1 MKRNFSFYVARRYM
15 FSKKSVGAI
24 NVISFISVT
33 GVAVATMALV
43 IVLSVFNGFHDLV
56 ASLFTNFDPQI
67 EVVPAKGKTVNA
79 DAPELDKIRHLN
91 FVDVATDVVE
101 DQAIAVYGDRQRMV
115 TVMGVDENFDQLTRI
130 GDILYGEGDFTLRVA
145 NLYFGVPGIRLAQDM
160 GLGARWADYLKIY
173 APVRQGQLT
182 DLDTPTDGFVV
193 DSLLSPGV
201 VFAVNQN
208 KYDRDR
214 IITSIYFARQLFDQD
229 GMLSSLQLRLKPGTD
244 LAEAKQEIKAAAGE
258 NFRVLDRFE
267 QQEDTFR
274 IMQIEKVL
282 AYVFLTFILIVACF
296 NIISSLSMLIID
308 KKDDINTLHNLG
320 ASDRQIVSIFLY
332 EGRIISA
339 VGALIGIGLGLALC
353 GLQQAFG
360 FVKMGDSSGTFIV
373 NAYPRERSLRGC
385 ARSVHHRHP
394 DRMGGVVDSGA
405 PSAPS
410 DNGQKSNNINKSKEN
425 NEQETLFDSSSCCP
439 ACRSDGS
446 SNANRQRTDC
456 AACGKGERRT
466 GCHPQRGL
474 LEDDFGFGV

>member
-24 NVISFISVT
+24 NVISFISVA
-33 GVAVATMALV
+33 GVAVGTMALV

-67 EVVPAKGKTVNA
+67 EVVPVKGKTINA
-79 DAPELDKIRHLN
+79 DAPELDRIRHLD

-115 TVMGVDENFDQLTRI
+115 TVMGVDENFDQLTNI
-130 GDILYGEGDFTLRVA
+130 SDILYGDGDFTLRVA
-145 NLYFGVPGIRLAQDM
+145 NLYFGVPGIRLAQDL

-173 APVRQGQLT
+173 APVRRGQLT

-201 VFAVNQN
+201 VYAVNQN

-244 LAEAKQEIKAAAGE
+244 LSTAKREIKAAAGE
-258 NFRVLDRFE
+258 KFRVLDRFE
-267 QQEDTFR
+267 QQADTFR

-308 KKDDINTLHNLG
+308 KKNDINTLHNLG
-320 ASDRQIVSIFLY
+320 ANDRQIQSIFLY
-332 EGRIISA
+332 AGRIISA

-360 FVKMGDSSGTFIV
+360 FVKMGESSGTFIV
-373 NAYPRERSLRGC
+373 NAYPV
-385 ARSVHHRHP
+385 SVHYW
-394 DRMGGVVDSGA
+394 DVLVVFITVILIGWAASW
-405 PSAPS
+405 
-410 DNGQKSNNINKSKEN
+410 I
-425 NEQETLFDSSSCCP
+425 P
-439 ACRSDGS
+439 ARRLRKQIL
-446 SNANRQRTDC
+446 NRIT
-456 AACGKGERRT
+456 T
-466 GCHPQRGL
+466 P
-474 LEDDFGFGV
+474 

>member
-24 NVISFISVT
+24 NVISFISVA
-33 GVAVATMALV
+33 GVAVGTMALV

-67 EVVPAKGKTVNA
+67 EVVPVKGKTINA
-79 DAPELDKIRHLN
+79 DAPELDRIRHLD

-115 TVMGVDENFDQLTRI
+115 TVMGVDENFDQLTNI
-130 GDILYGEGDFTLRVA
+130 SDILYGDGDFTLRVA
-145 NLYFGVPGIRLAQDM
+145 NLYFGVPGIRLAQDL

-173 APVRQGQLT
+173 APVRRGQLT

-201 VFAVNQN
+201 VYAVNQN

-244 LAEAKQEIKAAAGE
+244 LSTAKREIKAAAGE
-258 NFRVLDRFE
+258 KFRVLDRFE
-267 QQEDTFR
+267 QQADTFR

-308 KKDDINTLHNLG
+308 KKNDINTLHNLG
-320 ASDRQIVSIFLY
+320 ANERQIQSIFLY

-360 FVKMGDSSGTFIV
+360 FVKMGESSGTFIV
-373 NAYPRERSLRGC
+373 NAYPV
-385 ARSVHHRHP
+385 SVHYW
-394 DRMGGVVDSGA
+394 DVLVVFITVILIGWAASW
-405 PSAPS
+405 
-410 DNGQKSNNINKSKEN
+410 I
-425 NEQETLFDSSSCCP
+425 P
-439 ACRSDGS
+439 ARRLRKQIL
-446 SNANRQRTDC
+446 NRIT
-456 AACGKGERRT
+456 T
-466 GCHPQRGL
+466 P
-474 LEDDFGFGV
+474 

>member
-24 NVISFISVT
+24 NVISFISVA
-33 GVAVATMALV
+33 GVAVGTMALV

-67 EVVPAKGKTVNA
+67 EVVPLKGKTVNA
-79 DAPELDKIRHLN
+79 DAPELDRIRHLD

-115 TVMGVDENFDQLTRI
+115 TVMGVDENFDQLTNI
-130 GDILYGEGDFTLRVA
+130 SDILYGDGDFTLRVA
-145 NLYFGVPGIRLAQDM
+145 NLYFGVPGIRLAQDL

-173 APVRQGQLT
+173 APVRRGQLT

-201 VFAVNQN
+201 VYAVNQN

-244 LAEAKQEIKAAAGE
+244 LSTAKREIKAAAGE
-258 NFRVLDRFE
+258 KFRVLDRFE
-267 QQEDTFR
+267 QQADTFR

-308 KKDDINTLHNLG
+308 KKNDINTLHNLG
-320 ASDRQIVSIFLY
+320 ANDRQIQSIFLY

-360 FVKMGDSSGTFIV
+360 FVKMGESSGTFIV
-373 NAYPRERSLRGC
+373 NAYPV
-385 ARSVHHRHP
+385 SVHYW
-394 DRMGGVVDSGA
+394 DVLVVFVTVILIGWAASW
-405 PSAPS
+405 
-410 DNGQKSNNINKSKEN
+410 I
-425 NEQETLFDSSSCCP
+425 P
-439 ACRSDGS
+439 ARRLRKQIL
-446 SNANRQRTDC
+446 NRIT
-456 AACGKGERRT
+456 T
-466 GCHPQRGL
+466 S
-474 LEDDFGFGV
+474 

>member
-1 MKRNFSFYVARRYM
+1 MLKRNFSFYVARRYM

-24 NVISFISVT
+24 NVISFISVA
-33 GVAVATMALV
+33 GVAVGTMALV

-67 EVVPAKGKTVNA
+67 EVVPVKGKTINA
-79 DAPELDKIRHLN
+79 DAPELDRIRHLD

-115 TVMGVDENFDQLTRI
+115 TVMGVDENFDQLTNI
-130 GDILYGEGDFTLRVA
+130 SDILYGDGDFTLRVA
-145 NLYFGVPGIRLAQDM
+145 NLYFGVPGIRLAQDL

-173 APVRQGQLT
+173 ATVRRGQLT

-201 VFAVNQN
+201 VYAVNQN

-244 LAEAKQEIKAAAGE
+244 LSTAKREIKAAAGE
-258 NFRVLDRFE
+258 KFRVLDRFE
-267 QQEDTFR
+267 QQADTFR

-308 KKDDINTLHNLG
+308 KKNDINTLHNLG
-320 ASDRQIVSIFLY
+320 ANERQIQSIFLY

-360 FVKMGDSSGTFIV
+360 FVKMGESSGTFIV
-373 NAYPRERSLRGC
+373 NAYPV
-385 ARSVHHRHP
+385 SVHYW
-394 DRMGGVVDSGA
+394 DVLVVFITVILIGWAASW
-405 PSAPS
+405 
-410 DNGQKSNNINKSKEN
+410 I
-425 NEQETLFDSSSCCP
+425 P
-439 ACRSDGS
+439 ARRLRKQIL
-446 SNANRQRTDC
+446 NRIT
-456 AACGKGERRT
+456 T
-466 GCHPQRGL
+466 P
-474 LEDDFGFGV
+474 

>member
-1 MKRNFSFYVARRYM
+1 MKRNFSFYIARRYM

-24 NVISFISVT
+24 NVISFISVA
-33 GVAVATMALV
+33 GVAVGTMALV

-67 EVVPAKGKTVNA
+67 EVVPLKGKTINA
-79 DAPELDKIRHLN
+79 DAPELDKIRHLD

-115 TVMGVDENFDQLTRI
+115 TVMGVDENFDQLTNI
-130 GDILYGEGDFTLRVA
+130 SDILYGDGDFTLRVA
-145 NLYFGVPGIRLAQDM
+145 NLYFGVPGIRLAQDL
-160 GLGARWADYLKIY
+160 GLGARWTDYLKIY
-173 APVRQGQLT
+173 APVRRGQLT

-201 VFAVNQN
+201 VYAVNQN

-244 LAEAKQEIKAAAGE
+244 LSTAKREIKAAAGE
-258 NFRVLDRFE
+258 KFRVLDRFE
-267 QQEDTFR
+267 QQADTFR

-308 KKDDINTLHNLG
+308 KKNDINTLHNLG
-320 ASDRQIVSIFLY
+320 ANERQIQSIFLY

-360 FVKMGDSSGTFIV
+360 FVKMGESSGTFIV
-373 NAYPRERSLRGC
+373 NAYPV
-385 ARSVHHRHP
+385 SVHYW
-394 DRMGGVVDSGA
+394 DVLVVFITVILIGWAASW
-405 PSAPS
+405 
-410 DNGQKSNNINKSKEN
+410 I
-425 NEQETLFDSSSCCP
+425 P
-439 ACRSDGS
+439 ARRLRKQIL
-446 SNANRQRTDC
+446 NRIT
-456 AACGKGERRT
+456 T
-466 GCHPQRGL
+466 P
-474 LEDDFGFGV
+474 

>member
-1 MKRNFSFYVARRYM
+1 M

-24 NVISFISVT
+24 NVISFISVA
-33 GVAVATMALV
+33 GVAVGTMALV

-67 EVVPAKGKTVNA
+67 EVVPLKGKTVNA
-79 DAPELDKIRHLN
+79 DAPELDRIRHLD

-115 TVMGVDENFDQLTRI
+115 TVMGVDENFDQLTNI
-130 GDILYGEGDFTLRVA
+130 SDILYGDGDFTLRVA
-145 NLYFGVPGIRLAQDM
+145 NLYFGVPGIRLAQDL

-173 APVRQGQLT
+173 APVRRGQLT

-201 VFAVNQN
+201 VYAVNQN

-229 GMLSSLQLRLKPGTD
+229 GMLSSLQLRLKPDTD
-244 LAEAKQEIKAAAGE
+244 LSTAKREIKAAAGE
-258 NFRVLDRFE
+258 KFRVLDRFE
-267 QQEDTFR
+267 QQADTFR

-308 KKDDINTLHNLG
+308 KKNDINTLHNLG
-320 ASDRQIVSIFLY
+320 ANDRQIQSIFLY

-360 FVKMGDSSGTFIV
+360 FVKMGESSGTFIV
-373 NAYPRERSLRGC
+373 NAYPV
-385 ARSVHHRHP
+385 SVHYW
-394 DRMGGVVDSGA
+394 DVLVVFITVILIGWAASW
-405 PSAPS
+405 
-410 DNGQKSNNINKSKEN
+410 I
-425 NEQETLFDSSSCCP
+425 P
-439 ACRSDGS
+439 ARRLRKQIL
-446 SNANRQRTDC
+446 NRIT
-456 AACGKGERRT
+456 T
-466 GCHPQRGL
+466 P
-474 LEDDFGFGV
+474 

>member
-24 NVISFISVT
+24 NVISFISVA
-33 GVAVATMALV
+33 GVAVGTMALV

-67 EVVPAKGKTVNA
+67 EVVPVKGKTINA
-79 DAPELDKIRHLN
+79 DAPELDRIRHLD

-115 TVMGVDENFDQLTRI
+115 TVMGVDENFDQLTNI
-130 GDILYGEGDFTLRVA
+130 SDILYGDGDFTRRVA
-145 NLYFGVPGIRLAQDM
+145 NLYFGVPGIRLAQDL

-173 APVRQGQLT
+173 APVRRGQLT

-201 VFAVNQN
+201 VYAVNQN

-244 LAEAKQEIKAAAGE
+244 LSTAKREIKAAAGE
-258 NFRVLDRFE
+258 KFRVLDRFE
-267 QQEDTFR
+267 QQADTFR

-308 KKDDINTLHNLG
+308 KKNDINTLHNLG
-320 ASDRQIVSIFLY
+320 ANDRQIQSIFLY

-360 FVKMGDSSGTFIV
+360 FVKMGESSGTFIV
-373 NAYPRERSLRGC
+373 NAYPV
-385 ARSVHHRHP
+385 SVHYW
-394 DRMGGVVDSGA
+394 DVLVVFITVILIGWAASW
-405 PSAPS
+405 
-410 DNGQKSNNINKSKEN
+410 I
-425 NEQETLFDSSSCCP
+425 P
-439 ACRSDGS
+439 ARRLRKQIL
-446 SNANRQRTDC
+446 NRIT
-456 AACGKGERRT
+456 T
-466 GCHPQRGL
+466 P
-474 LEDDFGFGV
+474 

>member
-24 NVISFISVT
+24 NVISFISVA
-33 GVAVATMALV
+33 GVAVGTMALV

-67 EVVPAKGKTVNA
+67 EVVPVKGKTINA
-79 DAPELDKIRHLN
+79 DAPELDRIRHLD

-115 TVMGVDENFDQLTRI
+115 TVMGVDENFDQLTNI
-130 GDILYGEGDFTLRVA
+130 SDILYGDGDFTLRVA
-145 NLYFGVPGIRLAQDM
+145 NLYFGVPGIRLAQDL
-160 GLGARWADYLKIY
+160 GLGARWTDYLKIY
-173 APVRQGQLT
+173 APVRRGQLT

-201 VFAVNQN
+201 VYAVNQN

-244 LAEAKQEIKAAAGE
+244 LSTAKREIKAAAGE
-258 NFRVLDRFE
+258 KFRVLDRFE
-267 QQEDTFR
+267 QQADTFR

-373 NAYPRERSLRGC
+373 NAYPV
-385 ARSVHHRHP
+385 SVHYVDVLVVFITVILIGWAASWIPAR
-394 DRMGGVVDSGA
+394 RLRRQIMGRKA
-405 PSAPS
+405 TT
-410 DNGQKSNNINKSKEN
+410 I
-425 NEQETLFDSSSCCP
+425 
-439 ACRSDGS
+439 
-446 SNANRQRTDC
+446 
-456 AACGKGERRT
+456 
-466 GCHPQRGL
+466 
-474 LEDDFGFGV
+474 

>member
-1 MKRNFSFYVARRYM
+1 MLKRNFSFYVARRYM

-24 NVISFISVT
+24 NVISFISVA
-33 GVAVATMALV
+33 GVAVGTMALV

-67 EVVPAKGKTVNA
+67 EVVPVKGKTINA
-79 DAPELDKIRHLN
+79 DAPELNRIRHLD

-115 TVMGVDENFDQLTRI
+115 TVMGVDENFDQLTNI
-130 GDILYGEGDFTLRVA
+130 SDILYGDGDFTLRVA
-145 NLYFGVPGIRLAQDM
+145 NLYFGVPGIRLAQDL

-173 APVRQGQLT
+173 APVRRGQLT

-201 VFAVNQN
+201 VYAVNQN

-244 LAEAKQEIKAAAGE
+244 LSTAKREIKAAAGE
-258 NFRVLDRFE
+258 KFRVLDRFE
-267 QQEDTFR
+267 QQADTFR

-308 KKDDINTLHNLG
+308 KKNDINTLHNLG
-320 ASDRQIVSIFLY
+320 ANDRQIQSIFLY

-360 FVKMGDSSGTFIV
+360 FVKMGESSGTFIV
-373 NAYPRERSLRGC
+373 NAYPV
-385 ARSVHHRHP
+385 SVHYW
-394 DRMGGVVDSGA
+394 DVLVVFITVILIGWAASW
-405 PSAPS
+405 
-410 DNGQKSNNINKSKEN
+410 I
-425 NEQETLFDSSSCCP
+425 P
-439 ACRSDGS
+439 ARRLRKQIL
-446 SNANRQRTDC
+446 NRIT
-456 AACGKGERRT
+456 T
-466 GCHPQRGL
+466 P
-474 LEDDFGFGV
+474 

>member
-24 NVISFISVT
+24 NVISFISVA
-33 GVAVATMALV
+33 GVAVGTMALV

-67 EVVPAKGKTVNA
+67 EVVPLKGKTINA
-79 DAPELDKIRHLN
+79 DAPELDKIRHLD

-115 TVMGVDENFDQLTRI
+115 TVMGVDENFDQLTNI
-130 GDILYGEGDFTLRVA
+130 GDILYGDGDFTLRVA
-145 NLYFGVPGIRLAQDM
+145 NLYFGVPGIRLAQDL

-173 APVRQGQLT
+173 APVRRGQLT

-201 VFAVNQN
+201 VYAVNQN

-244 LAEAKQEIKAAAGE
+244 LSTAKREIKAAAGE
-258 NFRVLDRFE
+258 KFRVLDRFE
-267 QQEDTFR
+267 QQADTFR

-308 KKDDINTLHNLG
+308 KKNDINTLHNLG
-320 ASDRQIVSIFLY
+320 ANDRQIQSIFLY

-339 VGALIGIGLGLALC
+339 VGALIGIGFGLALC

-360 FVKMGDSSGTFIV
+360 FVKMGESSGTFIV
-373 NAYPRERSLRGC
+373 NAYPV
-385 ARSVHHRHP
+385 SVHYW
-394 DRMGGVVDSGA
+394 DVLVVFITVILIGWAASW
-405 PSAPS
+405 
-410 DNGQKSNNINKSKEN
+410 I
-425 NEQETLFDSSSCCP
+425 P
-439 ACRSDGS
+439 ARRLRKQIL
-446 SNANRQRTDC
+446 NRIT
-456 AACGKGERRT
+456 T
-466 GCHPQRGL
+466 P
-474 LEDDFGFGV
+474 

>member
-1 MKRNFSFYVARRYM
+1 MSTSQHNTISTPQHFTITTHKIMKRNFSFYVARRYM

-24 NVISFISVT
+24 NVISFISVA
-33 GVAVATMALV
+33 GVAVGTMALV

-67 EVVPAKGKTVNA
+67 EVVPVKGKTVNA
-79 DAPELDKIRHLN
+79 DAPELDRIRHLN

-115 TVMGVDENFDQLTRI
+115 TVMGVDENFDQLTNI
-130 GDILYGEGDFTLRVA
+130 SDILYGDGDFTLRVA
-145 NLYFGVPGIRLAQDM
+145 NLYFGVPGIRLAQDL

-173 APVRQGQLT
+173 APVRRGQLT

-201 VFAVNQN
+201 VYAVNQN

-244 LAEAKQEIKAAAGE
+244 LSTAKREIKAAAGE
-258 NFRVLDRFE
+258 KFRVLDRFE
-267 QQEDTFR
+267 QQADTFR

-308 KKDDINTLHNLG
+308 KKNDINTLHNLG
-320 ASDRQIVSIFLY
+320 ANDRQIQSIFLY

-373 NAYPRERSLRGC
+373 NAYPV
-385 ARSVHHRHP
+385 SVHYW
-394 DRMGGVVDSGA
+394 DVLVVFITVILIGWAASW
-405 PSAPS
+405 
-410 DNGQKSNNINKSKEN
+410 I
-425 NEQETLFDSSSCCP
+425 P
-439 ACRSDGS
+439 ARRLRKQIL
-446 SNANRQRTDC
+446 NRIT
-456 AACGKGERRT
+456 T
-466 GCHPQRGL
+466 P
-474 LEDDFGFGV
+474 

>member
-15 FSKKSVGAI
+15 FSEKSVGAI
-24 NVISFISVT
+24 NVISFISVA
-33 GVAVATMALV
+33 GVAVGTMALV

-67 EVVPAKGKTVNA
+67 EVVPVKGKTINA
-79 DAPELDKIRHLN
+79 DAPELDRIRHLD

-115 TVMGVDENFDQLTRI
+115 TVMGVDENFDQLTNI
-130 GDILYGEGDFTLRVA
+130 SDILYGDGDFTLRVA
-145 NLYFGVPGIRLAQDM
+145 NLYFGVPGIRLAQDL

-173 APVRQGQLT
+173 APVRRGQLT

-201 VFAVNQN
+201 VYAVNQN

-244 LAEAKQEIKAAAGE
+244 LAEAKREIKAAAGE
-258 NFRVLDRFE
+258 KFRVLDRFE
-267 QQEDTFR
+267 QQADTFR

-308 KKDDINTLHNLG
+308 KKNDINTLHNLG
-320 ASDRQIVSIFLY
+320 ANDRQIQSIFLY

-360 FVKMGDSSGTFIV
+360 FVKMGESSGTFIV
-373 NAYPRERSLRGC
+373 NAYPV
-385 ARSVHHRHP
+385 SVHYW
-394 DRMGGVVDSGA
+394 DVLVVFITVILIGWAASW
-405 PSAPS
+405 
-410 DNGQKSNNINKSKEN
+410 I
-425 NEQETLFDSSSCCP
+425 P
-439 ACRSDGS
+439 ARRLRKQIL
-446 SNANRQRTDC
+446 NRIT
-456 AACGKGERRT
+456 T
-466 GCHPQRGL
+466 P
-474 LEDDFGFGV
+474 

>member
-24 NVISFISVT
+24 NVISFISVA
-33 GVAVATMALV
+33 GVAVGTMALV

-67 EVVPAKGKTVNA
+67 EVVPLKGKTVNA
-79 DAPELDKIRHLN
+79 DAPELDRIRHLD

-115 TVMGVDENFDQLTRI
+115 TVMGVDENFDQLTNI
-130 GDILYGEGDFTLRVA
+130 SDILYGDGDFTLRVA
-145 NLYFGVPGIRLAQDM
+145 NLYFGVPGIRLAQDL

-173 APVRQGQLT
+173 APVRRGQLT

-201 VFAVNQN
+201 VYAVNQN

-244 LAEAKQEIKAAAGE
+244 LGTAKREIKAAAGE
-258 NFRVLDRFE
+258 KFRVLDRFE
-267 QQEDTFR
+267 QQADTFR

-308 KKDDINTLHNLG
+308 KKNDINTLHNLG
-320 ASDRQIVSIFLY
+320 ANDRQIQSIFLY

-360 FVKMGDSSGTFIV
+360 FVKMGESSGTFIV
-373 NAYPRERSLRGC
+373 NAYPV
-385 ARSVHHRHP
+385 SVHYW
-394 DRMGGVVDSGA
+394 DVLVVFITVILIGWAASW
-405 PSAPS
+405 
-410 DNGQKSNNINKSKEN
+410 I
-425 NEQETLFDSSSCCP
+425 P
-439 ACRSDGS
+439 ARRLRKQIL
-446 SNANRQRTDC
+446 NRIT
-456 AACGKGERRT
+456 T
-466 GCHPQRGL
+466 P
-474 LEDDFGFGV
+474 

>member
-1 MKRNFSFYVARRYM
+1 M

-24 NVISFISVT
+24 NVISFISVA
-33 GVAVATMALV
+33 GVAVGTMALV

-67 EVVPAKGKTVNA
+67 EVVPLKGKTVNA
-79 DAPELDKIRHLN
+79 DAPELDRIRHLD

-115 TVMGVDENFDQLTRI
+115 TVMGVDENFDQLTNI
-130 GDILYGEGDFTLRVA
+130 SDILYGDGDFTLRIA
-145 NLYFGVPGIRLAQDM
+145 NLYFGVPGIRLAQDL

-173 APVRQGQLT
+173 APVRRGQLT

-201 VFAVNQN
+201 VYAVNQN

-244 LAEAKQEIKAAAGE
+244 LSTAKREIKAAAGE
-258 NFRVLDRFE
+258 KFRVLDRFE
-267 QQEDTFR
+267 QQADTFR

-308 KKDDINTLHNLG
+308 KKNDINTLHNLG
-320 ASDRQIVSIFLY
+320 ANDRQIQSIFLY

-360 FVKMGDSSGTFIV
+360 FVKMGESSGTFIV
-373 NAYPRERSLRGC
+373 NAYPV
-385 ARSVHHRHP
+385 SVHYW
-394 DRMGGVVDSGA
+394 DVLVVFITVILIGWAASWIA
-405 PSAPS
+405 ARRLRK
-410 DNGQKSNNINKSKEN
+410 QI
-425 NEQETLFDSSSCCP
+425 L
-439 ACRSDGS
+439 
-446 SNANRQRTDC
+446 NRIT
-456 AACGKGERRT
+456 T
-466 GCHPQRGL
+466 P
-474 LEDDFGFGV
+474 

>member
-24 NVISFISVT
+24 NVISFISVA
-33 GVAVATMALV
+33 GVAVGTMALV

-67 EVVPAKGKTVNA
+67 EVVPVKGKTINA
-79 DAPELDKIRHLN
+79 DAPELDRIRHLD

-115 TVMGVDENFDQLTRI
+115 TVMGVDENFDQLTNI
-130 GDILYGEGDFTLRVA
+130 SDILYGDGDFTLRVA
-145 NLYFGVPGIRLAQDM
+145 NLYFGVPGIRLAQDL

-173 APVRQGQLT
+173 APVRRGQLT

-201 VFAVNQN
+201 VYAVNQN

-244 LAEAKQEIKAAAGE
+244 LSTAKREIKAAAGE
-258 NFRVLDRFE
+258 KFRVLDRFE
-267 QQEDTFR
+267 QQADTFR
-274 IMQIEKVL
+274 IMQTEKVL

-308 KKDDINTLHNLG
+308 KKNDINTLHNLG
-320 ASDRQIVSIFLY
+320 ANDRQIQSIFLY

-360 FVKMGDSSGTFIV
+360 FVKMGESSGTFIV
-373 NAYPRERSLRGC
+373 NAYPV
-385 ARSVHHRHP
+385 SVHYW
-394 DRMGGVVDSGA
+394 DVLVVFITVILIGWAASW
-405 PSAPS
+405 
-410 DNGQKSNNINKSKEN
+410 I
-425 NEQETLFDSSSCCP
+425 P
-439 ACRSDGS
+439 ARRLRKQIL
-446 SNANRQRTDC
+446 NRIT
-456 AACGKGERRT
+456 T
-466 GCHPQRGL
+466 P
-474 LEDDFGFGV
+474 

>member
-1 MKRNFSFYVARRYM
+1 M

-24 NVISFISVT
+24 NVISFISVA
-33 GVAVATMALV
+33 GVAVGTMALV

-67 EVVPAKGKTVNA
+67 EVVPVKGKTINA
-79 DAPELDKIRHLN
+79 DAPELDRIRHLD

-115 TVMGVDENFDQLTRI
+115 TVMGVDENFDQLTNI
-130 GDILYGEGDFTLRVA
+130 SDILYGDGDFTLRVA
-145 NLYFGVPGIRLAQDM
+145 NLYFGVPGIRLAQDL

-173 APVRQGQLT
+173 APVRRGQLT

-201 VFAVNQN
+201 VYAVNQN

-244 LAEAKQEIKAAAGE
+244 LSTAKREIKAAAGE
-258 NFRVLDRFE
+258 KFRVLDRFE
-267 QQEDTFR
+267 QQADTFR

-308 KKDDINTLHNLG
+308 KKNDINTLHNLG
-320 ASDRQIVSIFLY
+320 ANDRQIQSIFLY

-360 FVKMGDSSGTFIV
+360 FVKMGESSGTFIV
-373 NAYPRERSLRGC
+373 NAYPV
-385 ARSVHHRHP
+385 SVHYW
-394 DRMGGVVDSGA
+394 DVLVVFITVILIGWAASW
-405 PSAPS
+405 
-410 DNGQKSNNINKSKEN
+410 I
-425 NEQETLFDSSSCCP
+425 P
-439 ACRSDGS
+439 ARRLRKQIL
-446 SNANRQRTDC
+446 NRIT
-456 AACGKGERRT
+456 T
-466 GCHPQRGL
+466 P
-474 LEDDFGFGV
+474 

>member
-24 NVISFISVT
+24 NVISFISVA
-33 GVAVATMALV
+33 GVAVGTMALV

-67 EVVPAKGKTVNA
+67 EVVPLKGKTVNA
-79 DAPELDKIRHLN
+79 DAPELDRIRHLD

-115 TVMGVDENFDQLTRI
+115 TVMGVDENFDQLTNI
-130 GDILYGEGDFTLRVA
+130 SDILYGDGDFTLRIA
-145 NLYFGVPGIRLAQDM
+145 NLYFGVPGIRLAQDL

-173 APVRQGQLT
+173 APVRRGQLT

-201 VFAVNQN
+201 VYAVNQN

-244 LAEAKQEIKAAAGE
+244 LSTAKREIKAAAGE
-258 NFRVLDRFE
+258 KFRVLDRFE
-267 QQEDTFR
+267 QQADTFR

-308 KKDDINTLHNLG
+308 KKNDINTLHNLG
-320 ASDRQIVSIFLY
+320 ANDRQIQSIFLY

-360 FVKMGDSSGTFIV
+360 FVKMGESSGTFIV
-373 NAYPRERSLRGC
+373 NAYPV
-385 ARSVHHRHP
+385 SVHYW
-394 DRMGGVVDSGA
+394 DVLVVFITVILIGWAASW
-405 PSAPS
+405 
-410 DNGQKSNNINKSKEN
+410 I
-425 NEQETLFDSSSCCP
+425 P
-439 ACRSDGS
+439 ARRLRKQIL
-446 SNANRQRTDC
+446 NRIT
-456 AACGKGERRT
+456 T
-466 GCHPQRGL
+466 P
-474 LEDDFGFGV
+474 

>member
-24 NVISFISVT
+24 NVISFISVA
-33 GVAVATMALV
+33 GVAVGTMALV

-67 EVVPAKGKTVNA
+67 EVVPVKGKTINA
-79 DAPELDKIRHLN
+79 DAPELDRIRHLN

-115 TVMGVDENFDQLTRI
+115 TVMGVDENFDQLTNI
-130 GDILYGEGDFTLRVA
+130 SDILYGDGDFTLRVA
-145 NLYFGVPGIRLAQDM
+145 NLYFGVPGIRLAQDL

-173 APVRQGQLT
+173 APVRRGQLT

-201 VFAVNQN
+201 VYAVNQN

-244 LAEAKQEIKAAAGE
+244 ISTAKREIKAAAGE
-258 NFRVLDRFE
+258 KFRVLDRFE
-267 QQEDTFR
+267 QQADTFR

-308 KKDDINTLHNLG
+308 KKNDINTLHNLG
-320 ASDRQIVSIFLY
+320 ANDRQIQSIFLY

-360 FVKMGDSSGTFIV
+360 FVKMGESSGTFIV
-373 NAYPRERSLRGC
+373 NAYPV
-385 ARSVHHRHP
+385 SVHYW
-394 DRMGGVVDSGA
+394 DVLVVFITVILIGWAASW
-405 PSAPS
+405 
-410 DNGQKSNNINKSKEN
+410 I
-425 NEQETLFDSSSCCP
+425 P
-439 ACRSDGS
+439 ARRLRKQIL
-446 SNANRQRTDC
+446 NRIT
-456 AACGKGERRT
+456 T
-466 GCHPQRGL
+466 S
-474 LEDDFGFGV
+474 

>member
-24 NVISFISVT
+24 NVISFISVA
-33 GVAVATMALV
+33 GVAVGTMALV

-67 EVVPAKGKTVNA
+67 EVVPVKGKTINA
-79 DAPELDKIRHLN
+79 DAPELDRIRHLD

-115 TVMGVDENFDQLTRI
+115 TVMGVDENFDQLTNI
-130 GDILYGEGDFTLRVA
+130 SDILYGDGDFTLRVA
-145 NLYFGVPGIRLAQDM
+145 NLYFGVPGIRLAQDL

-173 APVRQGQLT
+173 APVRRGQLT

-201 VFAVNQN
+201 VYAVNQN

-244 LAEAKQEIKAAAGE
+244 LGAAKKEIKAAAGE
-258 NFRVLDRFE
+258 KFRVLDRFE
-267 QQEDTFR
+267 QQADTFR

-308 KKDDINTLHNLG
+308 KKNDINTLHNLG
-320 ASDRQIVSIFLY
+320 ANDRQIQSIFLY

-360 FVKMGDSSGTFIV
+360 FVKMGESSGTFIV
-373 NAYPRERSLRGC
+373 NAYPV
-385 ARSVHHRHP
+385 SVHYW
-394 DRMGGVVDSGA
+394 DVLVVFITVILIGWAASW
-405 PSAPS
+405 
-410 DNGQKSNNINKSKEN
+410 I
-425 NEQETLFDSSSCCP
+425 P
-439 ACRSDGS
+439 ARRLRKQIL
-446 SNANRQRTDC
+446 NRIT
-456 AACGKGERRT
+456 T
-466 GCHPQRGL
+466 P
-474 LEDDFGFGV
+474 

>member
-24 NVISFISVT
+24 NVISFISVA
-33 GVAVATMALV
+33 GVAVGTMALV

-67 EVVPAKGKTVNA
+67 EVVPVKGKTINA
-79 DAPELDKIRHLN
+79 DAPELDRIRHLD

-115 TVMGVDENFDQLTRI
+115 TVMGVDENFDQLTNI
-130 GDILYGEGDFTLRVA
+130 SDILYGDGDFTLRVA
-145 NLYFGVPGIRLAQDM
+145 NLYFGVPGIRLAQDL

-173 APVRQGQLT
+173 APMRRGQLT

-201 VFAVNQN
+201 VYAVNQN

-244 LAEAKQEIKAAAGE
+244 LSTAKREIKAAAGE
-258 NFRVLDRFE
+258 KFRVLDRFE
-267 QQEDTFR
+267 QQADTFR

-320 ASDRQIVSIFLY
+320 ANDRQIQSIFLY

-360 FVKMGDSSGTFIV
+360 FVKMGESSGTFIV
-373 NAYPRERSLRGC
+373 NAYPV
-385 ARSVHHRHP
+385 SVHYW
-394 DRMGGVVDSGA
+394 DVLVVFITVILIGWAASW
-405 PSAPS
+405 
-410 DNGQKSNNINKSKEN
+410 I
-425 NEQETLFDSSSCCP
+425 P
-439 ACRSDGS
+439 ARRLRKQIL
-446 SNANRQRTDC
+446 NRIT
-456 AACGKGERRT
+456 T
-466 GCHPQRGL
+466 P
-474 LEDDFGFGV
+474 

>member
-24 NVISFISVT
+24 NVISFISVA
-33 GVAVATMALV
+33 GVAVGTMALV

-67 EVVPAKGKTVNA
+67 EVVPVKGKTINA
-79 DAPELDKIRHLN
+79 DAPELDRIRHLD

-115 TVMGVDENFDQLTRI
+115 TVMGVDENFDQLTNI
-130 GDILYGEGDFTLRVA
+130 SDILYGDGDFTLRVA
-145 NLYFGVPGIRLAQDM
+145 NLYFGVPGIRLAQDL
-160 GLGARWADYLKIY
+160 GLGARWTDYLKIY
-173 APVRQGQLT
+173 APVRRGQLT

-201 VFAVNQN
+201 VYAVNQN

-244 LAEAKQEIKAAAGE
+244 LAEAKREIKAAAGE
-258 NFRVLDRFE
+258 KFRVLDRFE
-267 QQEDTFR
+267 QQADTFR

-308 KKDDINTLHNLG
+308 KKNDINTLHNLG
-320 ASDRQIVSIFLY
+320 ANDRQIQSIFLY

-360 FVKMGDSSGTFIV
+360 FVKMGESSGTFIV
-373 NAYPRERSLRGC
+373 NAYPV
-385 ARSVHHRHP
+385 SVHYW
-394 DRMGGVVDSGA
+394 DVLVVFITVILIGWAASW
-405 PSAPS
+405 
-410 DNGQKSNNINKSKEN
+410 I
-425 NEQETLFDSSSCCP
+425 P
-439 ACRSDGS
+439 ARRLRKQIL
-446 SNANRQRTDC
+446 NRIT
-456 AACGKGERRT
+456 T
-466 GCHPQRGL
+466 P
-474 LEDDFGFGV
+474 

>member
-1 MKRNFSFYVARRYM
+1 MSTSQHITISTPQHLTITTHKIMKRNFSFYVARRYM

-24 NVISFISVT
+24 NVISFISVA
-33 GVAVATMALV
+33 GVAVGTMALV

-67 EVVPAKGKTVNA
+67 EVVPVKGKTINA
-79 DAPELDKIRHLN
+79 DAPELDRIRHLD

-115 TVMGVDENFDQLTRI
+115 TVMGVDENFDQLTNI
-130 GDILYGEGDFTLRVA
+130 SDILYGDGDFTLRVA
-145 NLYFGVPGIRLAQDM
+145 NLYFGVPGIRLAQDL

-173 APVRQGQLT
+173 APVRRGQLT

-201 VFAVNQN
+201 VYAVNQN

-244 LAEAKQEIKAAAGE
+244 LSTAKREIKAAAGE
-258 NFRVLDRFE
+258 KFRVLDRFE
-267 QQEDTFR
+267 QQADTFR

-308 KKDDINTLHNLG
+308 KKNDINTLHNLG
-320 ASDRQIVSIFLY
+320 ANDRQIQSIFLY

-360 FVKMGDSSGTFIV
+360 FVKMGESSGTFIV
-373 NAYPRERSLRGC
+373 NAYPV
-385 ARSVHHRHP
+385 SVHYW
-394 DRMGGVVDSGA
+394 DVLVVFITVILIGWAASW
-405 PSAPS
+405 
-410 DNGQKSNNINKSKEN
+410 I
-425 NEQETLFDSSSCCP
+425 P
-439 ACRSDGS
+439 ARRLRKQIL
-446 SNANRQRTDC
+446 NRIT
-456 AACGKGERRT
+456 T
-466 GCHPQRGL
+466 P
-474 LEDDFGFGV
+474 

>member
-1 MKRNFSFYVARRYM
+1 MSSASYLWQ
-15 FSKKSVGAI
+15 VG
-24 NVISFISVT
+24 
-33 GVAVATMALV
+33 TMALV

-67 EVVPAKGKTVNA
+67 EVVPVKGKTINA
-79 DAPELDKIRHLN
+79 DAPELDRIRHLD

-115 TVMGVDENFDQLTRI
+115 TVMGVDENFDQLTNI
-130 GDILYGEGDFTLRVA
+130 SDILYGDGDFTLRVA
-145 NLYFGVPGIRLAQDM
+145 NLYFGVPGIRLAQDL

-173 APVRQGQLT
+173 APVRRGQLT

-201 VFAVNQN
+201 VYAVNQN

-244 LAEAKQEIKAAAGE
+244 LSTAKREIKAAAGE
-258 NFRVLDRFE
+258 KFRVLDRFE
-267 QQEDTFR
+267 QQADTFR

-308 KKDDINTLHNLG
+308 KKNDINTLHNLG
-320 ASDRQIVSIFLY
+320 ANDRQIQSIFLY

-360 FVKMGDSSGTFIV
+360 FVKMGESSGTFIV
-373 NAYPRERSLRGC
+373 NAYPV
-385 ARSVHHRHP
+385 SVHYW
-394 DRMGGVVDSGA
+394 DVFVVFITVILIGWAASW
-405 PSAPS
+405 
-410 DNGQKSNNINKSKEN
+410 I
-425 NEQETLFDSSSCCP
+425 P
-439 ACRSDGS
+439 ARRLRKQIL
-446 SNANRQRTDC
+446 NRIT
-456 AACGKGERRT
+456 T
-466 GCHPQRGL
+466 P
-474 LEDDFGFGV
+474 

>member
-1 MKRNFSFYVARRYM
+1 MKRNFSFYIARRYM

-24 NVISFISVT
+24 NVISFISVA
-33 GVAVATMALV
+33 GVAVGTMALV

-67 EVVPAKGKTVNA
+67 EVVPLKGKTINA
-79 DAPELDKIRHLN
+79 DAPELDKIRHLD

-115 TVMGVDENFDQLTRI
+115 TVMGVDENFDQLTNI
-130 GDILYGEGDFTLRVA
+130 GDILYGDGDFTLRVA
-145 NLYFGVPGIRLAQDM
+145 NLYFGVPGIRLAQDL

-173 APVRQGQLT
+173 APVRRGQLT

-201 VFAVNQN
+201 VYAVNQN

-244 LAEAKQEIKAAAGE
+244 LSTAKREIKAAAGE
-258 NFRVLDRFE
+258 KFRVLDRFE
-267 QQEDTFR
+267 QQADTFR

-308 KKDDINTLHNLG
+308 KKNDINTLHNLG
-320 ASDRQIVSIFLY
+320 ANDRQIVSIFLY

-360 FVKMGDSSGTFIV
+360 FVKMGESSGTFIV
-373 NAYPRERSLRGC
+373 NAYPV
-385 ARSVHHRHP
+385 SVHYW
-394 DRMGGVVDSGA
+394 DVLVVFITVILIGWAASW
-405 PSAPS
+405 
-410 DNGQKSNNINKSKEN
+410 I
-425 NEQETLFDSSSCCP
+425 P
-439 ACRSDGS
+439 ARRLRKQIL
-446 SNANRQRTDC
+446 NRIT
-456 AACGKGERRT
+456 T
-466 GCHPQRGL
+466 P
-474 LEDDFGFGV
+474 

>member
-24 NVISFISVT
+24 NVISFISVA
-33 GVAVATMALV
+33 GVAVGTMALV

-67 EVVPAKGKTVNA
+67 EVVPVKGKTINA
-79 DAPELDKIRHLN
+79 DAPELDRIRHLD

-115 TVMGVDENFDQLTRI
+115 TVMGVDENFDQLTNI
-130 GDILYGEGDFTLRVA
+130 SDILYGDGDFTLRVA
-145 NLYFGVPGIRLAQDM
+145 NLYFGVPGIRLAQDL

-173 APVRQGQLT
+173 APVRRGQLT

-201 VFAVNQN
+201 VYAVNQN

-244 LAEAKQEIKAAAGE
+244 LSTAKREIKAAAGE
-258 NFRVLDRFE
+258 KFRVLDRFE
-267 QQEDTFR
+267 QQADTFR

-296 NIISSLSMLIID
+296 NIVSSLSMLIID
-308 KKDDINTLHNLG
+308 KKNDINTLHNLG
-320 ASDRQIVSIFLY
+320 ANDRQIQSIFLY

-360 FVKMGDSSGTFIV
+360 FVKMGESSGTFIV
-373 NAYPRERSLRGC
+373 NAYPV
-385 ARSVHHRHP
+385 SVHYW
-394 DRMGGVVDSGA
+394 DVLVVFITVILIGWAASW
-405 PSAPS
+405 
-410 DNGQKSNNINKSKEN
+410 I
-425 NEQETLFDSSSCCP
+425 P
-439 ACRSDGS
+439 ARRLRKQIL
-446 SNANRQRTDC
+446 NRIT
-456 AACGKGERRT
+456 T
-466 GCHPQRGL
+466 P
-474 LEDDFGFGV
+474 

>member
-24 NVISFISVT
+24 NVISFISVA
-33 GVAVATMALV
+33 GVAVGTMALV

-67 EVVPAKGKTVNA
+67 EVVPVKGKTVNA
-79 DAPELDKIRHLN
+79 DAPELDRIRHLD

-115 TVMGVDENFDQLTRI
+115 TVMGVDENFDQLTNI
-130 GDILYGEGDFTLRVA
+130 SDILYGDGDFTLRVA
-145 NLYFGVPGIRLAQDM
+145 NLYFGVPGIRLAQDL

-173 APVRQGQLT
+173 APVRRGQLT

-201 VFAVNQN
+201 VYAVNQN

-244 LAEAKQEIKAAAGE
+244 LSTAKREIKAAAGE
-258 NFRVLDRFE
+258 KFRVLDRFE
-267 QQEDTFR
+267 QQADTFR
-274 IMQIEKVL
+274 IMQIEKIL

-320 ASDRQIVSIFLY
+320 ANDRQIQSIFLY

-360 FVKMGDSSGTFIV
+360 FVKMGESSGTFIV
-373 NAYPRERSLRGC
+373 NAYPV
-385 ARSVHHRHP
+385 SVHYW
-394 DRMGGVVDSGA
+394 DVLVVFITVILIGWAASW
-405 PSAPS
+405 
-410 DNGQKSNNINKSKEN
+410 I
-425 NEQETLFDSSSCCP
+425 P
-439 ACRSDGS
+439 ARRLRKQIL
-446 SNANRQRTDC
+446 NRIT
-456 AACGKGERRT
+456 T
-466 GCHPQRGL
+466 P
-474 LEDDFGFGV
+474 

>member
-1 MKRNFSFYVARRYM
+1 MLKRNFSFYVARRYM

-33 GVAVATMALV
+33 GVAVGTMALV

-67 EVVPAKGKTVNA
+67 EVVPVKGKTVNA
-79 DAPELDKIRHLN
+79 DAPELDRIRHLD

-101 DQAIAVYGDRQRMV
+101 DQAIAVYGDRQHMV
-115 TVMGVDENFDQLTRI
+115 TVMGVDENFDQLTNI
-130 GDILYGEGDFTLRVA
+130 SDILYGDGDFTLRVA
-145 NLYFGVPGIRLAQDM
+145 NLYFGVPGIRLAQDL

-173 APVRQGQLT
+173 APVRRGQLT

-201 VFAVNQN
+201 VYAVNQN

-244 LAEAKQEIKAAAGE
+244 LAEAKREIKAAAGE
-258 NFRVLDRFE
+258 KFRVLDRFE
-267 QQEDTFR
+267 QQADTFR

-308 KKDDINTLHNLG
+308 KKNDINTLHNLG
-320 ASDRQIVSIFLY
+320 ANDRQIQSIFLY

-360 FVKMGDSSGTFIV
+360 FVKMGESSGTFIV
-373 NAYPRERSLRGC
+373 NAYPV
-385 ARSVHHRHP
+385 SVHYW
-394 DRMGGVVDSGA
+394 DVLVVFITVILIGWAASW
-405 PSAPS
+405 
-410 DNGQKSNNINKSKEN
+410 I
-425 NEQETLFDSSSCCP
+425 P
-439 ACRSDGS
+439 ARRLRKQIL
-446 SNANRQRTDC
+446 NRIT
-456 AACGKGERRT
+456 T
-466 GCHPQRGL
+466 S
-474 LEDDFGFGV
+474 

>member
-1 MKRNFSFYVARRYM
+1 MLKRNFSFYVARRYM

-24 NVISFISVT
+24 NVISFISVA
-33 GVAVATMALV
+33 GVAVGTMALV

-67 EVVPAKGKTVNA
+67 EVVPVKGKTINA
-79 DAPELDKIRHLN
+79 DAPELDRIRHLD

-115 TVMGVDENFDQLTRI
+115 TVMGVDENFDQLTNI
-130 GDILYGEGDFTLRVA
+130 SDILYGDGDFTLRVA
-145 NLYFGVPGIRLAQDM
+145 NLYFGVPGIRLAQDL

-173 APVRQGQLT
+173 APVRRGQLT
-182 DLDTPTDGFVV
+182 DLDTPTDCFVV

-201 VFAVNQN
+201 VYAVNQN

-244 LAEAKQEIKAAAGE
+244 LSTAKREIKVAAGE
-258 NFRVLDRFE
+258 KFRVLYRFE
-267 QQEDTFR
+267 QQADTFR

-308 KKDDINTLHNLG
+308 KKNDINTLHNLG
-320 ASDRQIVSIFLY
+320 ANDRQIQSIFLY

-360 FVKMGDSSGTFIV
+360 FVKMGESSGTFIV
-373 NAYPRERSLRGC
+373 NAYPV
-385 ARSVHHRHP
+385 SVHYW
-394 DRMGGVVDSGA
+394 DVLVVFITVILIGWAASW
-405 PSAPS
+405 
-410 DNGQKSNNINKSKEN
+410 I
-425 NEQETLFDSSSCCP
+425 P
-439 ACRSDGS
+439 ARRLRKQIL
-446 SNANRQRTDC
+446 NRIT
-456 AACGKGERRT
+456 T
-466 GCHPQRGL
+466 P
-474 LEDDFGFGV
+474 

>member
-24 NVISFISVT
+24 NVISFISVA
-33 GVAVATMALV
+33 GVAVGTMALV

-67 EVVPAKGKTVNA
+67 EVVPVKGKTINS
-79 DAPELDKIRHLN
+79 DAPELDRIRHLD

-115 TVMGVDENFDQLTRI
+115 TVMGVDENFDQLTNI
-130 GDILYGEGDFTLRVA
+130 SDILYGDGDFTLRVA
-145 NLYFGVPGIRLAQDM
+145 NLYFGVPGIRLAQDL

-173 APVRQGQLT
+173 APVRRGQLT

-201 VFAVNQN
+201 VYAVNQN

-244 LAEAKQEIKAAAGE
+244 LGAAKKEIKAAAGE
-258 NFRVLDRFE
+258 KFRVLDRFE
-267 QQEDTFR
+267 QQADTFR
-274 IMQIEKVL
+274 IMQIEKIL

-308 KKDDINTLHNLG
+308 KKNDINTLHNLG
-320 ASDRQIVSIFLY
+320 ANDRQIQSIFLY

-360 FVKMGDSSGTFIV
+360 FVKMGESSGTFIV
-373 NAYPRERSLRGC
+373 NAYPV
-385 ARSVHHRHP
+385 SVHYW
-394 DRMGGVVDSGA
+394 DVLVVFITVILIGWAASW
-405 PSAPS
+405 
-410 DNGQKSNNINKSKEN
+410 I
-425 NEQETLFDSSSCCP
+425 P
-439 ACRSDGS
+439 ARRLRKQIL
-446 SNANRQRTDC
+446 NRIT
-456 AACGKGERRT
+456 T
-466 GCHPQRGL
+466 P
-474 LEDDFGFGV
+474 

>member
-24 NVISFISVT
+24 NVISFISVA
-33 GVAVATMALV
+33 GVAVGTMALV

-67 EVVPAKGKTVNA
+67 EVVPVKGKTINA
-79 DAPELDKIRHLN
+79 DAPELDRIRHLN

-115 TVMGVDENFDQLTRI
+115 TVMGVDENFDQLTNI
-130 GDILYGEGDFTLRVA
+130 SDILYGDGDFTLRVA
-145 NLYFGVPGIRLAQDM
+145 NLYFGVPGIRLAQDL

-173 APVRQGQLT
+173 APVRRGQLT

-201 VFAVNQN
+201 VYAVNQN

-244 LAEAKQEIKAAAGE
+244 LSTAKREIKAAAGE
-258 NFRVLDRFE
+258 KFRVLDRFE
-267 QQEDTFR
+267 QQADTFR

-308 KKDDINTLHNLG
+308 KKNDINTLHNLG
-320 ASDRQIVSIFLY
+320 ANDRQIQSIFLY

-360 FVKMGDSSGTFIV
+360 FVKMGESSGTFIV
-373 NAYPRERSLRGC
+373 NAYPV
-385 ARSVHHRHP
+385 SVHYW
-394 DRMGGVVDSGA
+394 DVLVVFITVILIGWAASW
-405 PSAPS
+405 
-410 DNGQKSNNINKSKEN
+410 I
-425 NEQETLFDSSSCCP
+425 P
-439 ACRSDGS
+439 ARRLRKQIL
-446 SNANRQRTDC
+446 NRIT
-456 AACGKGERRT
+456 T
-466 GCHPQRGL
+466 S
-474 LEDDFGFGV
+474 

>member
-24 NVISFISVT
+24 NVISFISVA
-33 GVAVATMALV
+33 GVAVGTMALV
-43 IVLSVFNGFHDLV
+43 IVLSVFNGFYDLV

-67 EVVPAKGKTVNA
+67 EVVPVKGKTINA
-79 DAPELDKIRHLN
+79 DAPELDRIRHLD

-115 TVMGVDENFDQLTRI
+115 TVMGVDENFDQLTNI
-130 GDILYGEGDFTLRVA
+130 SDILYGDGDFTLRVA
-145 NLYFGVPGIRLAQDM
+145 NLYFGVPGIRLAQDL

-173 APVRQGQLT
+173 APVRRGQLT

-201 VFAVNQN
+201 VYAVNQN

-244 LAEAKQEIKAAAGE
+244 LSTAKREIKAAAGE
-258 NFRVLDRFE
+258 KFRVLDRFE
-267 QQEDTFR
+267 QQADTFR

-308 KKDDINTLHNLG
+308 KKNDINTLHNLG
-320 ASDRQIVSIFLY
+320 ANDRQIQSIFLY

-360 FVKMGDSSGTFIV
+360 FVKMGESSGTFIV
-373 NAYPRERSLRGC
+373 NAYPV
-385 ARSVHHRHP
+385 SVHYW
-394 DRMGGVVDSGA
+394 DVLVVFITVILIGWAASW
-405 PSAPS
+405 
-410 DNGQKSNNINKSKEN
+410 I
-425 NEQETLFDSSSCCP
+425 P
-439 ACRSDGS
+439 ARRLRKQIL
-446 SNANRQRTDC
+446 NRIT
-456 AACGKGERRT
+456 T
-466 GCHPQRGL
+466 S
-474 LEDDFGFGV
+474 

>member
-24 NVISFISVT
+24 NVISFISVA
-33 GVAVATMALV
+33 GVAVGTMALV

-67 EVVPAKGKTVNA
+67 EVVPVKGKTINA
-79 DAPELDKIRHLN
+79 DAPELDRIRHLN

-115 TVMGVDENFDQLTRI
+115 TVMGVDENFDQLTNI
-130 GDILYGEGDFTLRVA
+130 SDILYGDGDFTLRVA
-145 NLYFGVPGIRLAQDM
+145 NLYFGVPGIRLAQDL
-160 GLGARWADYLKIY
+160 GLGARWTDYLKIY
-173 APVRQGQLT
+173 APMRRGQLT

-201 VFAVNQN
+201 VYAVNQN

-244 LAEAKQEIKAAAGE
+244 LSTAKREIKAAAGE
-258 NFRVLDRFE
+258 KFRVLDRFE
-267 QQEDTFR
+267 QQADTFR

-308 KKDDINTLHNLG
+308 KKNDINTLHNLG
-320 ASDRQIVSIFLY
+320 ANDRQIQSIFLY

-360 FVKMGDSSGTFIV
+360 FVKMGESSGTFIV
-373 NAYPRERSLRGC
+373 NAYPV
-385 ARSVHHRHP
+385 SVHYW
-394 DRMGGVVDSGA
+394 DVLVVFITVILIGWAASW
-405 PSAPS
+405 
-410 DNGQKSNNINKSKEN
+410 I
-425 NEQETLFDSSSCCP
+425 P
-439 ACRSDGS
+439 ARRLRKQIL
-446 SNANRQRTDC
+446 NRIT
-456 AACGKGERRT
+456 T
-466 GCHPQRGL
+466 P
-474 LEDDFGFGV
+474 

>member
-24 NVISFISVT
+24 NVISFISVA
-33 GVAVATMALV
+33 GVAVGTMALV

-67 EVVPAKGKTVNA
+67 EVVPVKGKTINA
-79 DAPELDKIRHLN
+79 DAPELDRIRHLD

-115 TVMGVDENFDQLTRI
+115 TVMGVDENFDQLTNI
-130 GDILYGEGDFTLRVA
+130 SDILYGDGDFTLRVA
-145 NLYFGVPGIRLAQDM
+145 NLYFGVPGIRLAQDL

-173 APVRQGQLT
+173 APVRRGQLT
-182 DLDTPTDGFVV
+182 ALDTPTDGFVV

-201 VFAVNQN
+201 VYAVNQN

-244 LAEAKQEIKAAAGE
+244 LSTAKREIKAAAGE
-258 NFRVLDRFE
+258 KFRVLDRFE
-267 QQEDTFR
+267 QQADTFR

-308 KKDDINTLHNLG
+308 KKNDINTLHNLG
-320 ASDRQIVSIFLY
+320 ANDRQIQSIFLY

-360 FVKMGDSSGTFIV
+360 FVKMGESSGTFIV
-373 NAYPRERSLRGC
+373 NAYPV
-385 ARSVHHRHP
+385 SVHYW
-394 DRMGGVVDSGA
+394 DVLVVFITVILIGWAASW
-405 PSAPS
+405 
-410 DNGQKSNNINKSKEN
+410 I
-425 NEQETLFDSSSCCP
+425 P
-439 ACRSDGS
+439 ARRLRKQIL
-446 SNANRQRTDC
+446 NRIT
-456 AACGKGERRT
+456 T
-466 GCHPQRGL
+466 P
-474 LEDDFGFGV
+474 

>member
-24 NVISFISVT
+24 NVISFISVA
-33 GVAVATMALV
+33 GVAVGTMALV

-67 EVVPAKGKTVNA
+67 EVVPLKGKTVNA
-79 DAPELDKIRHLN
+79 DAPELDRIRHLD

-115 TVMGVDENFDQLTRI
+115 TVMGVDENFDQLTNI
-130 GDILYGEGDFTLRVA
+130 SDILYGDGDFTLRVA
-145 NLYFGVPGIRLAQDM
+145 NLYFGVPGIRLAQDL

-173 APVRQGQLT
+173 APVRRGQLT

-201 VFAVNQN
+201 VYAVNQN

-244 LAEAKQEIKAAAGE
+244 LSTAKREIKAAAGE
-258 NFRVLDRFE
+258 KFRVLDRFE
-267 QQEDTFR
+267 QQADTFR

-308 KKDDINTLHNLG
+308 KKNDINTLHNLG
-320 ASDRQIVSIFLY
+320 ANDRQIQSIFLY

-360 FVKMGDSSGTFIV
+360 FVKMGESSGTFIV
-373 NAYPRERSLRGC
+373 NAYPV
-385 ARSVHHRHP
+385 SVHYW
-394 DRMGGVVDSGA
+394 DVLVVFITVILIGWAASW
-405 PSAPS
+405 
-410 DNGQKSNNINKSKEN
+410 I
-425 NEQETLFDSSSCCP
+425 P
-439 ACRSDGS
+439 ARRLRKQIL
-446 SNANRQRTDC
+446 NRIT
-456 AACGKGERRT
+456 T
-466 GCHPQRGL
+466 S
-474 LEDDFGFGV
+474 

>member
-1 MKRNFSFYVARRYM
+1 MSTSQHITISTPQHFTITTHKIMKRNFSFYVARRYM

-24 NVISFISVT
+24 NVISFISVA
-33 GVAVATMALV
+33 GVAVGTMALV

-67 EVVPAKGKTVNA
+67 EVVPVKGKTVNA
-79 DAPELDKIRHLN
+79 DAPELDRIRHLD

-115 TVMGVDENFDQLTRI
+115 TVMGVDENFDQLTNI
-130 GDILYGEGDFTLRVA
+130 SDILYGDGDFTLRVA
-145 NLYFGVPGIRLAQDM
+145 NLYFGVPGIRLAQDL

-173 APVRQGQLT
+173 APVRRGQLT

-201 VFAVNQN
+201 VYAVNQN

-244 LAEAKQEIKAAAGE
+244 LSTAKREIKAAAGE
-258 NFRVLDRFE
+258 KFRVLDRFE
-267 QQEDTFR
+267 QQADTFR

-308 KKDDINTLHNLG
+308 KKNDINTLHNLG
-320 ASDRQIVSIFLY
+320 ANDRQIQSIFLY

-360 FVKMGDSSGTFIV
+360 FVKMGESSGTFIV
-373 NAYPRERSLRGC
+373 NAYPV
-385 ARSVHHRHP
+385 SVHYW
-394 DRMGGVVDSGA
+394 DVLVVFITVILIGWAASW
-405 PSAPS
+405 
-410 DNGQKSNNINKSKEN
+410 I
-425 NEQETLFDSSSCCP
+425 P
-439 ACRSDGS
+439 ARRLRKQIL
-446 SNANRQRTDC
+446 NRIT
-456 AACGKGERRT
+456 T
-466 GCHPQRGL
+466 P
-474 LEDDFGFGV
+474 

>member
-1 MKRNFSFYVARRYM
+1 MLKRNFSFYVARRYM
-15 FSKKSVGAI
+15 FSKKSVGVI
-24 NVISFISVT
+24 NVISFISVA
-33 GVAVATMALV
+33 GVAVGTMALV

-67 EVVPAKGKTVNA
+67 EVVPVKGKTINA
-79 DAPELDKIRHLN
+79 DAPELDRIRHLD

-115 TVMGVDENFDQLTRI
+115 TVMGVDENFDQLTNI
-130 GDILYGEGDFTLRVA
+130 SDILYGDGDFTLRVA
-145 NLYFGVPGIRLAQDM
+145 NLYFGVPGIRLAQDL

-173 APVRQGQLT
+173 APVRRGQLT

-201 VFAVNQN
+201 VYAVNQN

-229 GMLSSLQLRLKPGTD
+229 GMLSSMQLRLKPGTD
-244 LAEAKQEIKAAAGE
+244 LSTAKREIKAAAGE
-258 NFRVLDRFE
+258 KFRVLDRFE
-267 QQEDTFR
+267 QQADTFR

-308 KKDDINTLHNLG
+308 KKNDINTLHNLG
-320 ASDRQIVSIFLY
+320 ANDRQIQSIFLY

-360 FVKMGDSSGTFIV
+360 FVKMGESSGTFIV
-373 NAYPRERSLRGC
+373 NAYPV
-385 ARSVHHRHP
+385 SVHYW
-394 DRMGGVVDSGA
+394 DVLVVFITVILIGWAASW
-405 PSAPS
+405 
-410 DNGQKSNNINKSKEN
+410 I
-425 NEQETLFDSSSCCP
+425 P
-439 ACRSDGS
+439 ARRLRKQIL
-446 SNANRQRTDC
+446 NRIT
-456 AACGKGERRT
+456 T
-466 GCHPQRGL
+466 P
-474 LEDDFGFGV
+474 